1 MELGRLHGPRFPAG
15 RADPLSLWKTA
26 SASPPSSLKLCQGA
40 SQQLPS
46 LLAALP
52 TPVCPTTPRHT
63 ATYAERPSWLSS
75 PVWSEQWTTVYFLT
89 GPGGQ
94 GDRGE
99 NQWGP
104 RALPARSCPSRCALL
119 HHERPQQDPP
129 NVPVFSQG
137 DFYTWSFLHN
147 CNKQQLITNAP
158 VLRVYPCASLGMAE
172 LYSEI
177 QGSSCSAYRT
187 HPISFRAHWLLWLEQ
202 ETPCKSWPHSF
213 RKHILCSLNV
223 WKGIPKN
230 ISSDPGP

>member
-1 MELGRLHGPRFPAG
+1 MYVCVYINMCMCFRETFLISNGAWKIAWPTVPSWKSWPSVPVEDWKRIIPFFPEA
-15 RADPLSLWKTA
+15 LSGSITA
-26 SASPPSSLKLCQGA
+26 A
-40 SQQLPS
+40 SQSPS
-46 LLAALP
+46 CSP
-52 TPVCPTTPRHT
+52 HPRVPHPTPRHT
-63 ATYAERPSWLSS
+63 GTYTQRPSWLSI

-158 VLRVYPCASLGMAE
+158 VHRVYPCASLGMAE

-177 QGSSCSAYRT
+177 QGAAAVPT
-187 HPISFRAHWLLWLEQ
+187 GH
-202 ETPCKSWPHSF
+202 TP
-213 RKHILCSLNV
+213 SL
-223 WKGIPKN
+223 
-230 ISSDPGP
+230 